1 MLQKYPKKMSGI
13 LAVWFHEFQLILINE
28 NFRPSQKLFV
38 LFWLGSAQTKKCT
51 NFFKMKILSTGG
63 LFMRFKIKK
72 DMQGKFQT
80 EQGNY
85 KKLNDLQNFYVN
97 RQ

>member
-1 MLQKYPKKMSGI
+1 
-13 LAVWFHEFQLILINE
+13 
-28 NFRPSQKLFV
+28 
-38 LFWLGSAQTKKCT
+38 
-51 NFFKMKILSTGG
+51 MKILSTGG